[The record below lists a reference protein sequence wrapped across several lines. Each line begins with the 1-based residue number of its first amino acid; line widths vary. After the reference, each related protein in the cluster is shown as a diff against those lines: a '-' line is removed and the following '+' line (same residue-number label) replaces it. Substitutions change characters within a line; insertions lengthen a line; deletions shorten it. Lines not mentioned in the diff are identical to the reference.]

1 VCSSDLHP
9 GPGYGGS
16 CFPKDT
22 RALSALAV
30 RHGSPVTV
38 IDAVISAN
46 ERQKERMVAK
56 VTGSLG
62 DLRDKTLAVLGLSFK
77 QNTSDMRE
85 SPALSIVRRLVE
97 RGARIKAYDPAA
109 MEEAQWRFADVDTH
123 ITYCLSEYDALKE
136 ADAMIV
142 LTEWNQFRNLDLS
155 RAKSL
160 LKVPHVFDF
169 RNINEREQVECLGIG
184 YSCVGR

>member
-1 VCSSDLHP
+1 
-9 GPGYGGS
+9 
-16 CFPKDT
+16 
-22 RALSALAV
+22 
-30 RHGSPVTV
+30 
-38 IDAVISAN
+38 
-46 ERQKERMVAK
+46 M
-56 VTGSLG
+56 
-62 DLRDKTLAVLGLSFK
+62 
-77 QNTSDMRE
+77 
-85 SPALSIVRRLVE
+85 SI
-97 RGARIKAYDPAA
+97 P
-109 MEEAQWRFADVDTH
+109 H

-169 RNINEREQVECLGIG
+169 RNIYEREQVECLGIG